1 MIRIMKYA
9 LIAVLMVNVAGCS
22 LIEFEDSTDQDS
34 DNNSSEQ
41 STSTDQETESENDGD
56 EWFDDGEEEEEEV
69 IINVEAIELIR
80 GEAVSVFNT
89 TTIVEADL
97 ESAVTSKSNGI
108 VLSINVEV
116 GDTVKE
122 GDVLAVL
129 ESDTQKLRL
138 QSASANYQKSLH
150 NYNRAKSLLS
160 KGLVNQESVDNL
172 KFETLS
178 LKTSLDQAQMDVE
191 FTKITAPISGVITKR
206 SIKKGN
212 LIQPNTAVYQI
223 VNFDSLQAV
232 INVPE
237 NKWGL
242 FEVGLSVVF
251 NFTSMDKTFYGSIL
265 RIDPVVDSTTG
276 TFRAVIAFDES
287 DAKLRPGLFGKAQII
302 LDKHE
307 NALLIGKD
315 AVIREDNNAF
325 AFVINEDSTVSKTSL
340 TLGYQLQDH
349 IEVLDG
355 LTDDQM
361 VVTTGK
367 NNLSSGSKV
376 TVIEYDD

>member
-1 MIRIMKYA
+1 
-9 LIAVLMVNVAGCS
+9 MVNVAGCS